1 MSSYIAPHLRK
12 AKNEPVTLTDMD
24 FPSFGSG
31 SVTPNTM
38 NGFKQTILNLIAR
51 DQLEASERNRK
62 PQQDHLMMTYT
73 ELYANGWAVL
83 SLADSRGICSRFNDS
98 VASDTWASPVPA
110 TSVASPL
117 ASPVATVATPNPVTQ
132 PVELDDSEY
141 ESDYSSCPS
150 DTE

>member
-62 PQQDHLMMTYT
+62 PQQDHLMMTYK
-73 ELYANGWAVL
+73 ELYANGWAIL

-98 VASDTWASPVPA
+98 VASDSWASPVPV
-110 TSVASPL
+110 SL
-117 ASPVATVATPNPVTQ
+117 ASPVTPVAKPNPVTH
-132 PVELDDSEY
+132 PVEVDDYVY

>member
-62 PQQDHLMMTYT
+62 PQQDHLMMTYK

-83 SLADSRGICSRFNDS
+83 LLADSPRICSRFNDS
-98 VASDTWASPVPA
+98 VASDTWASPVPV
-110 TSVASPL
+110 SL
-117 ASPVATVATPNPVTQ
+117 ASPVNKPNPVAKPN
-132 PVELDDSEY
+132 PVRQSVEVDDSEY